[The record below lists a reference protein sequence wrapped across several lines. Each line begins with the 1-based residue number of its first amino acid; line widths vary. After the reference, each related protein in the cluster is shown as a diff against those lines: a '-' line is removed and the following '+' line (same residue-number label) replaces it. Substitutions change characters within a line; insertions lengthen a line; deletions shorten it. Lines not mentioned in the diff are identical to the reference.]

1 MGKLSRRRKDASY
14 YFKGLKVLVCICMY
28 NESRHAIETT
38 LEGIYTNLGPLR
50 ENGVTED
57 DIAVVLIQDGIL
69 KLVKDRVRRTYAK
82 DKHSMLEFYREL
94 DRREGKEKCYLD

>member
-1 MGKLSRRRKDASY
+1 
-14 YFKGLKVLVCICMY
+14 MY

-38 LEGIYTNLGPLR
+38 LEGIYSNLGPLR
-50 ENGVTED
+50 ENGVTQD

-82 DKHSMLEFYREL
+82 GKHSMLEFYREL
-94 DRREGKEKCYLD
+94 DRREGKEKCYLDERINIILDEI

>member
-1 MGKLSRRRKDASY
+1 MAP
-14 YFKGLKVLVCICMY
+14 LK
-28 NESRHAIETT
+28 
-38 LEGIYTNLGPLR
+38 

-82 DKHSMLEFYREL
+82 DDNSMLEFYREL
-94 DRREGKEKCYLD
+94 DRREGKEKCYLEERINIILDEI

>member
-1 MGKLSRRRKDASY
+1 MLI
-14 YFKGLKVLVCICMY
+14 CICMY
-28 NESRHAIETT
+28 NESKHAIQTT

-50 ENGVTED
+50 ENGVTEH

-82 DKHSMLEFYREL
+82 DEHSMIEFYREL
-94 DRREGKEKCYLD
+94 DRREGKEKCYLE